1 MNKINKLLSTSLFSL
16 LVTTSLAAAD
26 IKQMAKDKVQNKITE
41 TKSNIANKATTF
53 VKDTIQEYVPNTE
66 VSITGAED
74 AKPQWEIITVQPIR
88 DIGDDLTFF
97 QGSLLRWDGDR
108 DTINLGIGQRRFLMD
123 KTIMIGAN
131 AFYDHEF
138 SVDHS
143 RLGFGAEMITSVGEV
158 RTNRYYANSN
168 MQKNKNRGSAE
179 ETAMDGFDYEAGT
192 HIPYIPAWKVFAK
205 YFSWDRPNTSSD
217 LEGYTYSTEFKTPYG
232 FTLAAGLTKYDNS
245 KDQEPFVKVIF
256 NTSAIKEDSK
266 IMQEIAYELKSV
278 EVKKFTKVRRE
289 NRILNTGFKVTAG
302 GY

>member
-1 MNKINKLLSTSLFSL
+1 MNKINKLLSASLFSL

-26 IKQMAKDKVQNKITE
+26 IKQMATDKVQNKITE

-108 DTINLGIGQRRFLMD
+108 DTINLGLGQRRFLMD

-143 RLGFGAEMITSVGEV
+143 RLGLGGEFLTSVGEF
-158 RTNRYYANSN
+158 RINNYYANSN
-168 MQKNKNRGSAE
+168 QRLNAGNAE
-179 ETAMDGFDYEAGT
+179 EAMSGSEYEFGT
-192 HIPYIPAWKVFAK
+192 HVPYIPKLKVFGKKFNWDAGTSNLDGET
-205 YFSWDRPNTSSD
+205 YSAQFSHGGLVLEAGVDKFDSGEDRVFFKITLAPSNETSS
-217 LEGYTYSTEFKTPYG
+217 
-232 FTLAAGLTKYDNS
+232 
-245 KDQEPFVKVIF
+245 
-256 NTSAIKEDSK
+256 SK
-266 IMQEIAYELKSV
+266 IIQDVAYSLESV
-278 EVKKFTKVRRE
+278 EKQKLTKVRRE
-289 NRILNTGFKVTAG
+289 NKILTSGFAVSFG

>member
-1 MNKINKLLSTSLFSL
+1 MNKVNKLLSASLFSL

-26 IKQMAKDKVQNKITE
+26 IKQMATDKVQNKITE

-108 DTINLGIGQRRFLMD
+108 DTINLGLGQRRFLMD

-143 RLGFGAEMITSVGEV
+143 RLGLGGEFLTSVGEF
-158 RTNRYYANSN
+158 RINNYYANSN
-168 MQKNKNRGSAE
+168 QRLKAGNAE
-179 ETAMDGFDYEAGT
+179 EAMSGSDYEFGT
-192 HIPYIPAWKVFAK
+192 HVPYIPKLKVFAK
-205 YFSWDRPNTSSD
+205 KFNWEAGTANLDGETYSAQFSHGILVLEAGVDQFDSGEDRVFFKITLNPSNETSS
-217 LEGYTYSTEFKTPYG
+217 
-232 FTLAAGLTKYDNS
+232 
-245 KDQEPFVKVIF
+245 
-256 NTSAIKEDSK
+256 SK
-266 IMQEIAYELKSV
+266 ILQDVAYSLESV
-278 EVKKFTKVRRE
+278 EKQKLTKVRRE
-289 NRILNTGFKVTAG
+289 NKILTSGFAVSFG

>member
-1 MNKINKLLSTSLFSL
+1 MNKINKLLSASLFSL

-26 IKQMAKDKVQNKITE
+26 IKQMATDKVQNKITE

-97 QGSLLRWDGDR
+97 QGSLLRWDEDR
-108 DTINLGIGQRRFLMD
+108 DTINLGLGQRRFLMD

-143 RLGFGAEMITSVGEV
+143 RLGLGGEFLTSVGEF
-158 RTNRYYANSN
+158 RINNYYANSN
-168 MQKNKNRGSAE
+168 QRLKAGSAE
-179 ETAMDGFDYEAGT
+179 EAMSGSEYEFGTHVPYIPKLKVFGKKFNWEAGT
-192 HIPYIPAWKVFAK
+192 ANLDGETYSAQFSHGILVLEAGVDQFDSGEDRVFFK
-205 YFSWDRPNTSSD
+205 ITLNPSNETSS
-217 LEGYTYSTEFKTPYG
+217 
-232 FTLAAGLTKYDNS
+232 
-245 KDQEPFVKVIF
+245 
-256 NTSAIKEDSK
+256 SK
-266 IMQEIAYELKSV
+266 ILQDVAYSLKSV
-278 EVKKFTKVRRE
+278 EKQKLTKVRRE
-289 NRILNTGFKVTAG
+289 NKILTSGFAVSFG

>member
-1 MNKINKLLSTSLFSL
+1 MNKINKLLSASLFSL

-26 IKQMAKDKVQNKITE
+26 IKQMATDKVQNKITE

-53 VKDTIQEYVPNTE
+53 VKDTIQKYVPNTE

-108 DTINLGIGQRRFLMD
+108 DTINLGLGQRRFLMD

-143 RLGFGAEMITSVGEV
+143 RLGLGGEFLTSVGEF
-158 RTNRYYANSN
+158 RINNYYANSN
-168 MQKNKNRGSAE
+168 QRLKAGSAE
-179 ETAMDGFDYEAGT
+179 EAMSGSEYEFGTHVPYIPKLKVFGKKFNWEAGT
-192 HIPYIPAWKVFAK
+192 ANLDGETYSAQFSHGILVLEAGVDQFDSGEDRVFFKVTLAP
-205 YFSWDRPNTSSD
+205 SNETSS
-217 LEGYTYSTEFKTPYG
+217 
-232 FTLAAGLTKYDNS
+232 
-245 KDQEPFVKVIF
+245 
-256 NTSAIKEDSK
+256 SK
-266 IMQEIAYELKSV
+266 IIQDVAYSLESV
-278 EVKKFTKVRRE
+278 EKQKLTKVRRE
-289 NRILNTGFKVTAG
+289 NKILTSGFAVSFG